1 MKFPKEY
8 LEEIKQ
14 RIKVSDIV
22 GASVQLKRRG
32 REFIG
37 LSPFSKEKSPSFTI
51 NDEKG
56 FYHCF
61 SSGEHGNIFDF
72 LVKVEK
78 LNFGDAVRKLAAKAG
93 MPAFKFTKENI
104 EVENKRKK
112 YDEILT
118 IALQHYQKN
127 FSENDSVKKYAHGR
141 GLTQEIL
148 STFKIGYSG
157 EYGLNVSL
165 FSGFNQKELIE
176 SGVFFHDEKNNK
188 LIDRFK
194 NRLIFPIFDYNNKVI
209 GFGGRALSQ
218 NYLAKYIN
226 SPETEFFKKGF
237 NLYNL
242 NNAKNENKQSG
253 IVFVVEGYMD
263 AISLYQAGFK
273 NVVATLGTAM
283 TESHLNLVWR
293 YFNDPVVCFD
303 GDRSGQNAA
312 HKISEKLIAYMK
324 PNYSLSFLI
333 LPNGFDPDSFVRKNG
348 RNNFESLLDQKIDI
362 GNFIFENNLQDLQ
375 SEQPEERA
383 GFEKKIMDLC
393 LLIQDSTVKK
403 HYISFFKNKIFE
415 QFSSRKA
422 KNLKPLN
429 KTKELTR
436 KITRYSSFEL
446 KEFSLMYF
454 FLNNIQILKNQSEK
468 LSIINFHNK
477 NLEELKKVL
486 INILEKIETFKEF
499 NLLKHLEENNF
510 GPIIKDINEF
520 SSIKG
525 ISENLNEEKFDNFLN
540 DLIEQVNNLKLESKL
555 KDAEESL
562 SKNMNEAQYNELLSL
577 KDQIVASKKV

>member
-1 MKFPKEY
+1 
-8 LEEIKQ
+8 
-14 RIKVSDIV
+14 
-22 GASVQLKRRG
+22 
-32 REFIG
+32 
-37 LSPFSKEKSPSFTI
+37 
-51 NDEKG
+51 
-56 FYHCF
+56 
-61 SSGEHGNIFDF
+61 
-72 LVKVEK
+72 
-78 LNFGDAVRKLAAKAG
+78 
-93 MPAFKFTKENI
+93 
-104 EVENKRKK
+104 
-112 YDEILT
+112 
-118 IALQHYQKN
+118 
-127 FSENDSVKKYAHGR
+127 
-141 GLTQEIL
+141 
-148 STFKIGYSG
+148 
-157 EYGLNVSL
+157 
-165 FSGFNQKELIE
+165 
-176 SGVFFHDEKNNK
+176 
-188 LIDRFK
+188 
-194 NRLIFPIFDYNNKVI
+194 
-209 GFGGRALSQ
+209 
-218 NYLAKYIN
+218 
-226 SPETEFFKKGF
+226 
-237 NLYNL
+237 
-242 NNAKNENKQSG
+242 
-253 IVFVVEGYMD
+253 D

-283 TESHLNLVWR
+283 TESHLNLIWR
-293 YFNDPVVCFD
+293 YFNDPVICFD

-348 RNNFESLLDQKIDI
+348 KNNFASLLDQKIDI

-383 GFEKKIMDLC
+383 GFEKKLMDLC
-393 LLIQDSTVKK
+393 LSIQDSTVKK
-403 HYISFFKNKIFE
+403 HYINFFKNKIFE
-415 QFSSRKA
+415 QFSSRKI

-446 KEFSLMYF
+446 KEYSLMYL
-454 FLNNIQILKNQSEK
+454 FLNNIQILKNKSEK
-468 LSIINFHNK
+468 LSLINFHNK

-486 INILEKIETFKEF
+486 INILEKIETFKQF

-510 GPIIKDINEF
+510 DQIIKDINEF

-525 ISENLNEEKFDNFLN
+525 ISENLNQEKFDNFLA

>member
-22 GASVQLKRRG
+22 GATVQLKRRG
-32 REFIG
+32 REYVG
-37 LSPFSKEKSPSFTI
+37 LSPFSKEKTPSFTI

-118 IALQHYQKN
+118 IALQNYQKN
-127 FSENDSVKKYAHGR
+127 FSENESVRKYALSR

-148 STFKIGYSG
+148 SFFKIGYSG
-157 EYGLNVSL
+157 EYGLNLSL
-165 FSGFNQKELIE
+165 FGNFNQKELIE
-176 SGVFFHDEKNNK
+176 SGIFFYDEKNNK

-242 NNAKNENKQSG
+242 NNAKNQNKQSG

-263 AISLYQAGFK
+263 VISLYQAGFK

-283 TESHLNLVWR
+283 TESHLNLIWR
-293 YFNDPVVCFD
+293 YFNDPIVCFD

-348 RNNFESLLDQKIDI
+348 KNAFESLLDQKIDI
-362 GNFIFENNLQDLQ
+362 GNFIFENNLQDLK
-375 SEQPEERA
+375 SALPEERA

-403 HYISFFKNKIFE
+403 HYVSFFKNKIFE
-415 QFSSRKA
+415 QFSNRKI

-436 KITRYSSFEL
+436 RITRYSSFEL
-446 KEFSLMYF
+446 KEFSLMYL
-454 FLNNIQILKNQSEK
+454 FLNNIQILKNQSK
-468 LSIINFHNK
+468 KFSLINFHNK

-486 INILEKIETFKEF
+486 LNILEKIETFKEF

-510 GPIIKDINEF
+510 SQIINDINEF

-525 ISENLNEEKFDNFLN
+525 ISENLNEEKFDNFLE

>member
-22 GASVQLKRRG
+22 GATVQLKRRG
-32 REFIG
+32 REYVG
-37 LSPFSKEKSPSFTI
+37 LSPFSKEKTPSFTI

-118 IALQHYQKN
+118 IALQNYQKN
-127 FSENDSVKKYAHGR
+127 FSENESVRKYALSR
-141 GLTQEIL
+141 GLKQEIL
-148 STFKIGYSG
+148 SFFKIGYSG
-157 EYGLNVSL
+157 EYGLNLSL
-165 FSGFNQKELIE
+165 FGNFNQKELIE
-176 SGVFFHDEKNNK
+176 SGIFFYDEKNNK

-242 NNAKNENKQSG
+242 NNAKNQNKQSG

-263 AISLYQAGFK
+263 VISLYQAGFK

-283 TESHLNLVWR
+283 TESHLNLIWR
-293 YFNDPVVCFD
+293 YFNDPIVCFD

-348 RNNFESLLDQKIDI
+348 KNAFESLLDQKIDI
-362 GNFIFENNLQDLQ
+362 GNFIFENNLQDLK
-375 SEQPEERA
+375 SALPEERA

-403 HYISFFKNKIFE
+403 HYVSFFKNKIFE
-415 QFSSRKA
+415 QFSNRKI

-446 KEFSLMYF
+446 KEFSLMYL
-454 FLNNIQILKNQSEK
+454 FLNNIQILKNQSK
-468 LSIINFHNK
+468 KFSLINFHNK

-486 INILEKIETFKEF
+486 LNILEKIDTFKDF

-510 GPIIKDINEF
+510 GQIINDINEF

-525 ISENLNEEKFDNFLN
+525 ISENLNEEKFDNFLE

>member
-32 REFIG
+32 REFVG
-37 LSPFSKEKSPSFTI
+37 LSPFSKEKTPSFTI

-362 GNFIFENNLQDLQ
+362 GNFIFENNLQDLK

-383 GFEKKIMDLC
+383 GFEKKLMDLC

-415 QFSSRKA
+415 QFSNRKA
-422 KNLKPLN
+422 KSLKPLN

-446 KEFSLMYF
+446 KEFSLMYL
-454 FLNNIQILKNQSEK
+454 FLNNVQILKNQSAK

-499 NLLKHLEENNF
+499 NLLKHLGENNF
-510 GPIIKDINEF
+510 GQIIEDINEF

-525 ISENLNEEKFDNFLN
+525 ISENLNEEKFDNFLQ

>member
-32 REFIG
+32 REFVG
-37 LSPFSKEKSPSFTI
+37 LSPFSKEKTPSFTI

-127 FSENDSVKKYAHGR
+127 FSENDSIKKYAHGR

>member
-14 RIKVSDIV
+14 RIKVSDVV
-22 GASVQLKRRG
+22 GDSVQLKRRG
-32 REFIG
+32 REFVG
-37 LSPFSKEKSPSFTI
+37 LSPFTKEKTPSFTV

-61 SSGEHGNIFDF
+61 STGEHGNVFDF
-72 LVKVEK
+72 LVKIEK

-93 MPAFKFTKENI
+93 MPVFKFTKESA

-118 IALQHYQKN
+118 LVLQQYQKN
-127 FSENDSVKKYAHGR
+127 FSENEAVKKYTSNR
-141 GLTQEIL
+141 GLTAEII

-157 EYGLNVSL
+157 EYGLNTSL
-165 FSGFNQKELIE
+165 FGNFNQKELID
-176 SGVFFHDEKNNK
+176 SGIFFLDEKNKK
-188 LIDRFK
+188 LVDRFR
-194 NRLIFPIFDYNNKVI
+194 NRLMFPIFDYNNKII

-242 NNAKNENKQSG
+242 NNAKNENKQSS
-253 IVFVVEGYMD
+253 IIFAVEGYMD
-263 AISLYQAGFK
+263 AISLYQSGFK

-283 TESHLNLVWR
+283 TDSHLGLLWR

-312 HKISEKLIAYMK
+312 QKISEKLIVHMK

-348 RNNFESLLDQKIDI
+348 KNNFESLLDQKIDI
-362 GNFIFENNLQDLQ
+362 GNFIFENNLKDLKSQ
-375 SEQPEERA
+375 QPEERA
-383 GFEKKIMDLC
+383 GFEKKLMELC
-393 LLIQDSTVKK
+393 SSIQDATVKK
-403 HYISFFKNKIFE
+403 YYISFFKNRIFE
-415 QFSSRKA
+415 QFSNRKVT
-422 KNLKPLN
+422 NHKPLN

-446 KEFSLMYF
+446 KEFSLMYL
-454 FLNNIQILKNQSEK
+454 FLNNPQILKDRIEK
-468 LSIINFHNK
+468 LSLINFNNK
-477 NLEELKKVL
+477 NLEELKKAL
-486 INILEKIETFKEF
+486 IKIFNNIETFKQF
-499 NLLKHLEENNF
+499 NLAKHLEQNNF
-510 GPIIKDINEF
+510 GQIIKDIEEF
-520 SSIKG
+520 SSVKG
-525 ISENLNEEKFDNFLN
+525 ISENLSEERFDGFLI

-577 KDQIVASKKV
+577 KDQIGASKKV

>member
-32 REFIG
+32 REFVG
-37 LSPFSKEKSPSFTI
+37 LSPFSKEKTPSFTI

-253 IVFVVEGYMD
+253 NVFVVEGYMD

-446 KEFSLMYF
+446 KEFSLMYL
-454 FLNNIQILKNQSEK
+454 FLNNIQILKDQSEK

-510 GPIIKDINEF
+510 GQIIKDINEF

-525 ISENLNEEKFDNFLN
+525 ISENLNEEKFNNFLN

>member
-14 RIKVSDIV
+14 RVKVSDVV
-22 GASVQLKRRG
+22 GVSVQLKRRG
-32 REFIG
+32 REFVG
-37 LSPFSKEKSPSFTI
+37 LSPFTKEKTPSFTI

-72 LVKVEK
+72 LVKIEK

-93 MPAFKFTKENI
+93 MPVFKFTKESL

-112 YDEILT
+112 YDEVLT
-118 IALQHYQKN
+118 LALQQYQKN
-127 FSENDSVKKYAHGR
+127 LSANESVKKYTFNR
-141 GLTQEIL
+141 GLTAEII

-157 EYGLNVSL
+157 EYGLNASL
-165 FSGFNQKELIE
+165 FGNFNQKELID
-176 SGVFFHDEKNNK
+176 SGIFFLDEKNKK
-188 LIDRFK
+188 LVDRFR
-194 NRLIFPIFDYNNKVI
+194 NRLMFPIFDYNNKII

-242 NNAKNENKQSG
+242 NNAKNENKQSS
-253 IVFVVEGYMD
+253 IIFAVEGYMD
-263 AISLYQAGFK
+263 AISLYQSGFK

-283 TESHLNLVWR
+283 TDSHLGLLWR

-312 HKISEKLIAYMK
+312 QKISEKLIVYMK

-348 RNNFESLLDQKIDI
+348 KNNFEALLDQKIDI
-362 GNFIFENNLQDLQ
+362 GNFIFENNLKDLKSQ
-375 SEQPEERA
+375 QPEERA
-383 GFEKKIMDLC
+383 GFDKKLMELC
-393 LLIQDSTVKK
+393 SFIQDVTVKK
-403 HYISFFKNKIFE
+403 YYISFFKNRIFE
-415 QFSSRKA
+415 QFSNRKVA
-422 KNLKPLN
+422 NHKPLN

-446 KEFSLMYF
+446 KEFSLMYL
-454 FLNNIQILKNQSEK
+454 FLNNPQILKDRIEK
-468 LSIINFHNK
+468 LSLINFSNK
-477 NLEELKKVL
+477 NLEELKKAL
-486 INILEKIETFKEF
+486 IQIFNNIETFKEF
-499 NLLKHLEENNF
+499 NLTKHLEQNNF
-510 GPIIKDINEF
+510 VQIIKDIEEF
-520 SSIKG
+520 SSVKG
-525 ISENLNEEKFDNFLN
+525 ISENLSEERFDSFLI
-540 DLIEQVNNLKLESKL
+540 DLIEQVNNLNLESKL

-562 SKNMNEAQYNELLSL
+562 SKNMNEAQYNELLLL
-577 KDQIVASKKV
+577 KDQIGASKKV

>member
-14 RIKVSDIV
+14 RVKVSDVV
-22 GASVQLKRRG
+22 GAAVQLKRRG
-32 REFIG
+32 KEFVG
-37 LSPFSKEKSPSFTI
+37 LSPFSTEKTPSFTI

-118 IALQHYQKN
+118 IALQNYQKN
-127 FSENDSVKKYAHGR
+127 FFENQFVKKYVLDR

-148 STFKIGYSG
+148 SIFKIGYSG

-165 FSGFNQKELIE
+165 FSNFNQKELIE

-209 GFGGRALSQ
+209 GFGGRALGQ

-242 NNAKNENKQSG
+242 NNAKSENKQSG
-253 IVFVVEGYMD
+253 IIFVVEGYMD

-312 HKISEKLIAYMK
+312 QKISEKLIAFMK
-324 PNYSLSFLI
+324 PGYSLSFLI
-333 LPNGFDPDSFVRKNG
+333 LPNGFDPDSFIRKNG
-348 RNNFESLLDQKIDI
+348 KNNFESLLDQKIDI
-362 GNFIFENNLQDLQ
+362 GNFIFENNLQNLQ
-375 SEQPEERA
+375 STQPEERA
-383 GFEKKIMDLC
+383 GFEKKLIDTC

-403 HYISFFKNKIFE
+403 YYVSFFKNKIFE
-415 QFSSRKA
+415 QFSNRKN
-422 KNLKPLN
+422 KNIKPLN

-446 KEFSLMYF
+446 KEFSLMYL
-454 FLNNIQILKNQSEK
+454 FLNNFTILRNQFEK
-468 LSIINFHNK
+468 VLLINFHNK
-477 NLEELKKVL
+477 NLEELRKVL
-486 INILEKIETFKEF
+486 INILGKIQTFKDF

-510 GPIIKDINEF
+510 GQVIKDINEF

-525 ISENLNEEKFDNFLN
+525 ISENLNDEKFDNFLK
-540 DLIEQVNNLKLESKL
+540 DLIEQVNNLKLQSKL
-555 KDAEESL
+555 QDAEESL
-562 SKNMNEAQYNELLSL
+562 SKNMNEAHYNELLSL

>member
-32 REFIG
+32 REFVG
-37 LSPFSKEKSPSFTI
+37 LSPFSKEKTPSFTI

-436 KITRYSSFEL
+436 KITKHSSFEL

>member
-32 REFIG
+32 REFVG
-37 LSPFSKEKSPSFTI
+37 LSPFSKEKTPSFTI

-157 EYGLNVSL
+157 EYGLNVSM

-253 IVFVVEGYMD
+253 NVFVVEGYMD

-415 QFSSRKA
+415 QFSNRKA
-422 KNLKPLN
+422 KSLKPLN

-446 KEFSLMYF
+446 KEFSLMYL
-454 FLNNIQILKNQSEK
+454 FLNNIQIIKDQSEK
-468 LSIINFHNK
+468 FSLINFHNK
-477 NLEELKKVL
+477 DLEALKKVL
-486 INILEKIETFKEF
+486 IYILEKIETFKEF

-510 GPIIKDINEF
+510 GQIIKDINEF

-525 ISENLNEEKFDNFLN
+525 ISENLSEEKFDNFLN
-540 DLIEQVNNLKLESKL
+540 DLIEQVDNLKLDNRL

>member
-32 REFIG
+32 REFVG
-37 LSPFSKEKSPSFTI
+37 LSPFSKEKTPSFTI

-127 FSENDSVKKYAHGR
+127 FSENDSVKKYAHSR

-446 KEFSLMYF
+446 KEFSLMYL

-510 GPIIKDINEF
+510 GQIIKDINEF

>member
-14 RIKVSDIV
+14 RVKVSDIV
-22 GASVQLKRRG
+22 GATVQLKRRG
-32 REFIG
+32 REFVG
-37 LSPFSKEKSPSFTI
+37 LSPFSKEKTPSFTI

-93 MPAFKFTKENI
+93 MPVFKFTKENI

-118 IALQHYQKN
+118 IALQYYQKN
-127 FSENDSVKKYAHGR
+127 FFDNEIVKKYAFDR
-141 GLTQEIL
+141 GLTKEIL

-165 FSGFNQKELIE
+165 FTNFNQKELIE
-176 SGVFFHDEKNNK
+176 SGVFFLDEKNNK
-188 LIDRFK
+188 LVDRFK
-194 NRLIFPIFDYNNKVI
+194 NRLMFPIFDYNNKVI
-209 GFGGRALSQ
+209 GFGGRALGQ

-242 NNAKNENKQSG
+242 NNAKTENKQSS

-293 YFNDPVVCFD
+293 YFNDPLVCFD

-312 HKISEKLIAYMK
+312 QKISEKLIAYMK

-333 LPNGFDPDSFVRKNG
+333 LPNGFDPDSFIRKNG
-348 RNNFESLLDQKIDI
+348 RNNFEILLDQKIDI
-362 GNFIFENNLQDLQ
+362 GNFIFENNLQSLQ
-375 SEQPEERA
+375 STQPEERA
-383 GFEKKIMDLC
+383 GFEKKLMDTC

-403 HYISFFKNKIFE
+403 HYISFFKNRIFE
-415 QFSSRKA
+415 QFSNK
-422 KNLKPLN
+422 KNKNIKPLN

-446 KEFSLMYF
+446 KEFSLMYL
-454 FLNNIQILKNQSEK
+454 FLNNFLILRNQFDK
-468 LSIINFHNK
+468 LSLINFHNK
-477 NLEELKKVL
+477 NLEELRKVL
-486 INILEKIETFKEF
+486 VNILEKIETFKDF

-510 GPIIKDINEF
+510 SQIIKDINEF

-525 ISENLNEEKFDNFLN
+525 ISENLNDEKFDNFLN
-540 DLIEQVNNLKLESKL
+540 DLIEQVNNLKLQSKL
-555 KDAEESL
+555 NDAEESL
-562 SKNMNEAQYNELLSL
+562 SKNMNEAHYNELLSL

>member
-22 GASVQLKRRG
+22 GATVQLKRRG
-32 REFIG
+32 REYVG
-37 LSPFSKEKSPSFTI
+37 LSPFSKEKTPSFTI

-93 MPAFKFTKENI
+93 MPAFRFTKENI

-118 IALQHYQKN
+118 VALQNYQKN
-127 FSENDSVKKYAHGR
+127 FSENESVRKYALSR
-141 GLTQEIL
+141 GLKQEIL
-148 STFKIGYSG
+148 SFFKIGYSG
-157 EYGLNVSL
+157 EYGLNLSL
-165 FSGFNQKELIE
+165 FGNFNQKELIE
-176 SGVFFHDEKNNK
+176 SGIFFYDEKNNK

-242 NNAKNENKQSG
+242 NNAKNQNKQSG

-263 AISLYQAGFK
+263 VISLYQAGFK

-283 TESHLNLVWR
+283 TESHLNLIWR
-293 YFNDPVVCFD
+293 YFNDPIVCFD

-348 RNNFESLLDQKIDI
+348 KNAFESLLDQKIDI
-362 GNFIFENNLQDLQ
+362 GNFIFENNLQDLK
-375 SEQPEERA
+375 SALPEERA

-403 HYISFFKNKIFE
+403 HYVSFFKNKIFE
-415 QFSSRKA
+415 QFSNRKI

-446 KEFSLMYF
+446 KEFSLMYL
-454 FLNNIQILKNQSEK
+454 FLNNIQILKNQSK
-468 LSIINFHNK
+468 KFSLINFHNK

-486 INILEKIETFKEF
+486 INILEKIETFKQF

-510 GPIIKDINEF
+510 DQIIKDINEF

-525 ISENLNEEKFDNFLN
+525 ISENLNEEKFDNFLA

>member
-32 REFIG
+32 REFVG
-37 LSPFSKEKSPSFTI
+37 LSPFSKEKTPSFTI

-333 LPNGFDPDSFVRKNG
+333 LPSGFDPDSFVRKNG
-348 RNNFESLLDQKIDI
+348 RNNFETLLDQKIDI

-383 GFEKKIMDLC
+383 GFEKKLMDLC

-415 QFSSRKA
+415 QFSNRKA
-422 KNLKPLN
+422 KSLKPLN

-446 KEFSLMYF
+446 KEFSLMYL
-454 FLNNIQILKNQSEK
+454 FLNNVQILKNQSAK

-499 NLLKHLEENNF
+499 NLLKHLGENNF
-510 GPIIKDINEF
+510 GQIIEDINEF

>member
-14 RIKVSDIV
+14 RVKVSDVV
-22 GASVQLKRRG
+22 GAAVQLKRRG
-32 REFIG
+32 KEFVG
-37 LSPFSKEKSPSFTI
+37 LSPFSTEKTPSFTI

-118 IALQHYQKN
+118 IALQNYQKN
-127 FSENDSVKKYAHGR
+127 FFENQFVKKYALDR
-141 GLTQEIL
+141 GLTEEIL
-148 STFKIGYSG
+148 SIFKIGYSG

-165 FSGFNQKELIE
+165 FSNFNQKELIE

-209 GFGGRALSQ
+209 GFGGRALGQ

-242 NNAKNENKQSG
+242 NNAKSENKQSG
-253 IVFVVEGYMD
+253 IIFVVEGYMD

-312 HKISEKLIAYMK
+312 QKISEKLIAFMK
-324 PNYSLSFLI
+324 PGYSLSFLI
-333 LPNGFDPDSFVRKNG
+333 LPNGFDPDSFIRKNG
-348 RNNFESLLDQKIDI
+348 KNNFESLLDQKIDI
-362 GNFIFENNLQDLQ
+362 GNFIFENNLQNLQ
-375 SEQPEERA
+375 STQPEERA
-383 GFEKKIMDLC
+383 GFEKKLIDTC

-403 HYISFFKNKIFE
+403 YYVSFFKNKIFE
-415 QFSSRKA
+415 QFSNK
-422 KNLKPLN
+422 KNKNIKPLN

-446 KEFSLMYF
+446 KEFSLMYL
-454 FLNNIQILKNQSEK
+454 FLNNFTILRNQFEK
-468 LSIINFHNK
+468 VSLINFHNK
-477 NLEELKKVL
+477 NLEELRKVL
-486 INILEKIETFKEF
+486 INILGKIQTFKDF
-499 NLLKHLEENNF
+499 NLLKYLEENNF
-510 GPIIKDINEF
+510 GQVIKDINEF

-525 ISENLNEEKFDNFLN
+525 ISENLNDEKFDNFLK
-540 DLIEQVNNLKLESKL
+540 DLIEQVNNLKLQSKL
-555 KDAEESL
+555 QDAEESL
-562 SKNMNEAQYNELLSL
+562 SKNMNEAHYNELLSL

>member
-14 RIKVSDIV
+14 RVKVSDVV
-22 GASVQLKRRG
+22 GAAVQLKRRG
-32 REFIG
+32 KEFVG
-37 LSPFSKEKSPSFTI
+37 LSPFSTEKTPSFTI

-118 IALQHYQKN
+118 IALQNYQKN
-127 FSENDSVKKYAHGR
+127 FFENQFVKKYALDR
-141 GLTQEIL
+141 GLTEEIL
-148 STFKIGYSG
+148 SIFKIGYSG

-165 FSGFNQKELIE
+165 FSNFNQKELIE

-209 GFGGRALSQ
+209 GFGGRALGQ

-226 SPETEFFKKGF
+226 SPETEFFKKSF

-242 NNAKNENKQSG
+242 NNAKSENKQSG
-253 IVFVVEGYMD
+253 IIFVVEGYMD

-312 HKISEKLIAYMK
+312 QKISEKLIAFMK
-324 PNYSLSFLI
+324 PGYSLSFLI
-333 LPNGFDPDSFVRKNG
+333 LPNGFDPDSFIRKNG
-348 RNNFESLLDQKIDI
+348 KNNFESLLDQKIDI
-362 GNFIFENNLQDLQ
+362 GNFIFENNLQNLQ
-375 SEQPEERA
+375 STQPEERA
-383 GFEKKIMDLC
+383 GFEKKLIDTC

-403 HYISFFKNKIFE
+403 YYVSFFKNKIFE
-415 QFSSRKA
+415 QFSNRKN
-422 KNLKPLN
+422 KNIKPLN

-446 KEFSLMYF
+446 KEFSLMYL
-454 FLNNIQILKNQSEK
+454 FLNNFAILRNQFEK
-468 LSIINFHNK
+468 VSLINFHNK
-477 NLEELKKVL
+477 NLEELRKVL
-486 INILEKIETFKEF
+486 INILGKVQTFKDF
-499 NLLKHLEENNF
+499 NLLKYLEENNF
-510 GPIIKDINEF
+510 GQVIKDINEF

-525 ISENLNEEKFDNFLN
+525 ISENLNDEKFDNFLK
-540 DLIEQVNNLKLESKL
+540 DLIEQVNNLKLQSKL
-555 KDAEESL
+555 QDAEESL
-562 SKNMNEAQYNELLSL
+562 SKNMNEAHYNELLSL

>member
-14 RIKVSDIV
+14 RVKVSDVV
-22 GASVQLKRRG
+22 GAAVQLKRRG
-32 REFIG
+32 KEFVG
-37 LSPFSKEKSPSFTI
+37 LSPFSTEKTPSFTI

-118 IALQHYQKN
+118 IALQNYQKN
-127 FSENDSVKKYAHGR
+127 FFENQFVKKYALDR
-141 GLTQEIL
+141 GLTEEIL
-148 STFKIGYSG
+148 SIFKIGYSG

-165 FSGFNQKELIE
+165 FSNFNQKELIE

-209 GFGGRALSQ
+209 GFGGRALGQ

-242 NNAKNENKQSG
+242 NNAKSENKQSG
-253 IVFVVEGYMD
+253 IIFVVEGYMD
-263 AISLYQAGFK
+263 AISLYQSGFK

-312 HKISEKLIAYMK
+312 QKISEKLIAFMK
-324 PNYSLSFLI
+324 PGYSLSFLI
-333 LPNGFDPDSFVRKNG
+333 LPNGFDPDSFIRKNG
-348 RNNFESLLDQKIDI
+348 KNNFESLLDQKIDI
-362 GNFIFENNLQDLQ
+362 GNFIFENNLQNLQ
-375 SEQPEERA
+375 STQPEERA
-383 GFEKKIMDLC
+383 GFEKKLIDTC

-403 HYISFFKNKIFE
+403 YYVSFFKNKIFD
-415 QFSSRKA
+415 QFSNK
-422 KNLKPLN
+422 KNKNIKPLN

-446 KEFSLMYF
+446 KEFSLMYL
-454 FLNNIQILKNQSEK
+454 FLNNFTILRNQFEK
-468 LSIINFHNK
+468 VSLINFHNK
-477 NLEELKKVL
+477 NLEELRKVL
-486 INILEKIETFKEF
+486 INILGKIQTFKDF

-510 GPIIKDINEF
+510 GQVIKDINEF

-525 ISENLNEEKFDNFLN
+525 ISENLNDEKFDNFLK
-540 DLIEQVNNLKLESKL
+540 DLIEQVNNLKLQSKL
-555 KDAEESL
+555 HDAEESL
-562 SKNMNEAQYNELLSL
+562 SKNMNEAHYNELLSL

>member
-32 REFIG
+32 REFVG
-37 LSPFSKEKSPSFTI
+37 LSPFSKEKTPSFTI

-157 EYGLNVSL
+157 EYGLNVSM

-362 GNFIFENNLQDLQ
+362 GNIIFENNLQDLQ

-510 GPIIKDINEF
+510 GQIIKDINEF

>member
-22 GASVQLKRRG
+22 GATVQLKRRG
-32 REFIG
+32 REYVG
-37 LSPFSKEKSPSFTI
+37 LSPFSKEKTPSFTI

-118 IALQHYQKN
+118 IALQNYQKN
-127 FSENDSVKKYAHGR
+127 FSENESVRKYALSR

-148 STFKIGYSG
+148 SFFKIGYSG
-157 EYGLNVSL
+157 EYGLNLSL
-165 FSGFNQKELIE
+165 FGNFNQKELIE
-176 SGVFFHDEKNNK
+176 SGIFFYDEKNNK

-242 NNAKNENKQSG
+242 NNAKNQNKQSG

-263 AISLYQAGFK
+263 VISLYQAGFK

-283 TESHLNLVWR
+283 TETHLNLIWR
-293 YFNDPVVCFD
+293 YFNDPIVCFD

-348 RNNFESLLDQKIDI
+348 KKNFESLLDQKINI
-362 GNFIFENNLQDLQ
+362 GDFIFENNLQDLK
-375 SEQPEERA
+375 SALPEERA

-403 HYISFFKNKIFE
+403 HYVSFFKNKIFE
-415 QFSSRKA
+415 QFSNRKI

-446 KEFSLMYF
+446 KEFSLMYL
-454 FLNNIQILKNQSEK
+454 FLNNIQILKNQSK
-468 LSIINFHNK
+468 KFSLINFHNK

-486 INILEKIETFKEF
+486 LNILEKIETFKEF

-510 GPIIKDINEF
+510 SQIINDINEF

-525 ISENLNEEKFDNFLN
+525 ISENLNEEKFDNFLE

>member
-14 RIKVSDIV
+14 RVKVSDVV
-22 GASVQLKRRG
+22 GATVQLKRRG
-32 REFIG
+32 KEFVG
-37 LSPFSKEKSPSFTI
+37 LSPFSTEKTPSFTI

-118 IALQHYQKN
+118 IALQNYQKN
-127 FSENDSVKKYAHGR
+127 FFENQFVKKYALDR
-141 GLTQEIL
+141 GLTEEIL
-148 STFKIGYSG
+148 SIFKIGYSG

-165 FSGFNQKELIE
+165 FSNFNQKELIE

-209 GFGGRALSQ
+209 GFGGRALGQ

-242 NNAKNENKQSG
+242 NNAKSENKQSG
-253 IVFVVEGYMD
+253 IIFVVEGYMD

-312 HKISEKLIAYMK
+312 QKISEKLIAFMK
-324 PNYSLSFLI
+324 PGYSLSFLI
-333 LPNGFDPDSFVRKNG
+333 LPNGFDPDSFIRKNG
-348 RNNFESLLDQKIDI
+348 KNNFESLLDQKIDI
-362 GNFIFENNLQDLQ
+362 GNFIFENNLQNLQ
-375 SEQPEERA
+375 STQPEERA
-383 GFEKKIMDLC
+383 GFEKKLIDTC

-403 HYISFFKNKIFE
+403 YYVSFFKNKIFE
-415 QFSSRKA
+415 QFSNRKN
-422 KNLKPLN
+422 KNIKPLN

-446 KEFSLMYF
+446 KEFSLMYL
-454 FLNNIQILKNQSEK
+454 FLNNFTILRNQFEK
-468 LSIINFHNK
+468 VSLINFHNK
-477 NLEELKKVL
+477 NLEELRKVL
-486 INILEKIETFKEF
+486 INILGKIQTFKDF

-510 GPIIKDINEF
+510 GQVIKDINEF

-525 ISENLNEEKFDNFLN
+525 ISENLNDEKFDNFLK
-540 DLIEQVNNLKLESKL
+540 DLIEQVNNLKLQSKL
-555 KDAEESL
+555 HDAEESL
-562 SKNMNEAQYNELLSL
+562 SKNMNEDHYNELLSL

>member
-362 GNFIFENNLQDLQ
+362 GNFIFENNLQELQ

-510 GPIIKDINEF
+510 GQIIKDINEF

>member
-32 REFIG
+32 REFVG
-37 LSPFSKEKSPSFTI
+37 LSPFSKEKTPSFTI

-253 IVFVVEGYMD
+253 NVFVVEGYMD

-333 LPNGFDPDSFVRKNG
+333 LPNGFDPDSFVKKNG

-446 KEFSLMYF
+446 KEFSLMYL
-454 FLNNIQILKNQSEK
+454 FLNNIQILKDQSEK

-510 GPIIKDINEF
+510 GQIIKDINEF

>member
-32 REFIG
+32 REFVG
-37 LSPFSKEKSPSFTI
+37 LSPFSKEKTPSFTI

-93 MPAFKFTKENI
+93 MPTFKFTKENI

-362 GNFIFENNLQDLQ
+362 GNFIFENNLQNLQ

-383 GFEKKIMDLC
+383 GFEKKIIDLC

-510 GPIIKDINEF
+510 GQIIKDINEF

>member
-32 REFIG
+32 REFVG
-37 LSPFSKEKSPSFTI
+37 LSPFSKEKTPSFTI

-194 NRLIFPIFDYNNKVI
+194 NRLIFPIFDYNNNVI

>member
-32 REFIG
+32 REFVG
-37 LSPFSKEKSPSFTI
+37 LSPFSKEKTPSFTI

-141 GLTQEIL
+141 GLTKEIL

-253 IVFVVEGYMD
+253 NVFVVEGYMD

-446 KEFSLMYF
+446 KEFSLMYL

>member
-22 GASVQLKRRG
+22 GATVQLKRRG
-32 REFIG
+32 REYVG
-37 LSPFSKEKSPSFTI
+37 LSPFSKEKTPSFTI

-118 IALQHYQKN
+118 IALQNYQKN
-127 FSENDSVKKYAHGR
+127 FSENESVRKYALSR

-148 STFKIGYSG
+148 SFFKIGYSG
-157 EYGLNVSL
+157 EYGLNLSL
-165 FSGFNQKELIE
+165 FGNFNQKELIE
-176 SGVFFHDEKNNK
+176 SGIFFYDEKNNK

-242 NNAKNENKQSG
+242 NNAKNQNKQSG

-263 AISLYQAGFK
+263 VISLYQAGFK

-283 TESHLNLVWR
+283 TESHLNLIWR
-293 YFNDPVVCFD
+293 YFNDPIVCFD

-348 RNNFESLLDQKIDI
+348 KNAFESLLDQKIDI
-362 GNFIFENNLQDLQ
+362 GNFIFENNLQDLK
-375 SEQPEERA
+375 SALPEERA

-403 HYISFFKNKIFE
+403 HYVSFFKNKIFE
-415 QFSSRKA
+415 QFSNRKI

-446 KEFSLMYF
+446 KEFSLMYL
-454 FLNNIQILKNQSEK
+454 FLNNIQILKNQSK
-468 LSIINFHNK
+468 KFSLINFHNK

-486 INILEKIETFKEF
+486 LNILEKIETFKEF

-510 GPIIKDINEF
+510 SQIINDINEF

-525 ISENLNEEKFDNFLN
+525 ISENLNEEKFDNFLE

-562 SKNMNEAQYNELLSL
+562 SKNMNEAQYKELLSL

>member
-22 GASVQLKRRG
+22 GVSVQLKRRG
-32 REFIG
+32 REFVG
-37 LSPFSKEKSPSFTI
+37 LSPFSKEKTPSFTI

-510 GPIIKDINEF
+510 GQIIKDINEF

>member
-14 RIKVSDIV
+14 RVKVSDVV
-22 GASVQLKRRG
+22 GAAVQLKRRG
-32 REFIG
+32 KEFVG
-37 LSPFSKEKSPSFTI
+37 LSPFSTEKTPSFTI

-118 IALQHYQKN
+118 IALQNYQKN
-127 FSENDSVKKYAHGR
+127 FFENQFVKKYALDR
-141 GLTQEIL
+141 GLTEEIL
-148 STFKIGYSG
+148 SIFKIGYSG

-165 FSGFNQKELIE
+165 FSNFNQKELIE

-209 GFGGRALSQ
+209 GFGGRALGQ

-242 NNAKNENKQSG
+242 NNAKSENKQSG
-253 IVFVVEGYMD
+253 IIFVVEGYMD

-312 HKISEKLIAYMK
+312 QKISEKLIAFMK
-324 PNYSLSFLI
+324 PGYSLSFLI
-333 LPNGFDPDSFVRKNG
+333 LPNGFDPDSFIRKNG
-348 RNNFESLLDQKIDI
+348 KNNFESLLDQKIDI
-362 GNFIFENNLQDLQ
+362 GNFIFENNLQNLQ
-375 SEQPEERA
+375 STQPEERA
-383 GFEKKIMDLC
+383 GFEKKLIDTC

-403 HYISFFKNKIFE
+403 YYVSFFKNKIFE
-415 QFSSRKA
+415 QFSNRKN
-422 KNLKPLN
+422 KNIKPLN

-446 KEFSLMYF
+446 KEFSLMYL
-454 FLNNIQILKNQSEK
+454 FLNNFAILRNQFEK
-468 LSIINFHNK
+468 VSLINFHNK
-477 NLEELKKVL
+477 NLEELRTVL
-486 INILEKIETFKEF
+486 INILGKIQTFKDF

-510 GPIIKDINEF
+510 GQVIKDINEF

-525 ISENLNEEKFDNFLN
+525 ISENLNDEKFDNFLK
-540 DLIEQVNNLKLESKL
+540 DLIEQVNNLKLQSKL
-555 KDAEESL
+555 HDAEESL
-562 SKNMNEAQYNELLSL
+562 SKNMNEAHYNELLSL

>member
-32 REFIG
+32 REFVG
-37 LSPFSKEKSPSFTI
+37 LSPFSKEKTPSFTI

-93 MPAFKFTKENI
+93 MPTFKFTKENI

-415 QFSSRKA
+415 QFSNRKA
-422 KNLKPLN
+422 KSLKPLN

>member
-22 GASVQLKRRG
+22 GSTVQLKRRG
-32 REFIG
+32 REFVG
-37 LSPFSKEKSPSFTI
+37 LSPFSKEKTPSFTI

-118 IALQHYQKN
+118 IALQNYQKN
-127 FSENDSVKKYAHGR
+127 FYENESVKKYALGR
-141 GLTQEIL
+141 GLTEEIL
-148 STFKIGYSG
+148 SAFKIGYSG
-157 EYGLNVSL
+157 ESGLNISL
-165 FSGFNQKELIE
+165 FGNFNKKELID

-188 LIDRFK
+188 LVDRFK
-194 NRLIFPIFDYNNKVI
+194 NRLIFPIFDFNSKII
-209 GFGGRALSQ
+209 GFGGRALTQ

-226 SPETEFFKKGF
+226 SPETEFFKKGY

-242 NNAKNENKQSG
+242 NNAKNENKKSG
-253 IVFVVEGYMD
+253 VVFVVEGYMD

-283 TESHLNLVWR
+283 TESHLNLIWR

-303 GDRSGQNAA
+303 GDKSGQNAA

-348 RNNFESLLDQKIDI
+348 KNNFESLLDQKIDV

-383 GFEKKIMDLC
+383 GFEKKLMDLC
-393 LLIQDSTVKK
+393 LLIQDATVKK

-415 QFSSRKA
+415 QFSNRKV
-422 KNLKPLN
+422 KNLKPLK

-446 KEFSLMYF
+446 KEFSLMYL
-454 FLNNIQILKNQSEK
+454 FLNNIQILKNQYKKIS
-468 LSIINFHNK
+468 LINFHNK

-486 INILEKIETFKEF
+486 INILEKIDTFKEF
-499 NLLKHLEENNF
+499 NLFKQLEKNNF
-510 GPIIKDINEF
+510 DQIIKDINEF

-525 ISENLNEEKFDNFLN
+525 ISENLDEEKFDNFLE
-540 DLIEQVNNLKLESKL
+540 DLIEQVNKLRLESKL

-577 KDQIVASKKV
+577 KEQIVASKKV

>member
-32 REFIG
+32 REFVG
-37 LSPFSKEKSPSFTI
+37 LSPFSKEKTPSFTI

-362 GNFIFENNLQDLQ
+362 GNFIFENNLQELQ

-446 KEFSLMYF
+446 KEFSLMYL

-510 GPIIKDINEF
+510 GQIIKDINEF

>member
-157 EYGLNVSL
+157 EYGLNVSM

-253 IVFVVEGYMD
+253 NVFVVEGYMD

-362 GNFIFENNLQDLQ
+362 GNFIFENNLQELQ

-446 KEFSLMYF
+446 KEFSLMYL

-510 GPIIKDINEF
+510 GQIIKDINEF

>member
-22 GASVQLKRRG
+22 GATVQLKRRG
-32 REFIG
+32 REYVG
-37 LSPFSKEKSPSFTI
+37 LSPFSKEKTPSFTI

-118 IALQHYQKN
+118 IALQNYQKN
-127 FSENDSVKKYAHGR
+127 FSENESVRKYALSR

-148 STFKIGYSG
+148 SFFKIGYSG
-157 EYGLNVSL
+157 EYGLNLSL
-165 FSGFNQKELIE
+165 FGNFNQKELIE
-176 SGVFFHDEKNNK
+176 SGIFFYDEKNNK

-242 NNAKNENKQSG
+242 NNAKNQNKQSG

-263 AISLYQAGFK
+263 VISLYQAGFK

-283 TESHLNLVWR
+283 TESHLNLIWR
-293 YFNDPVVCFD
+293 YFNDPIVCFD

-348 RNNFESLLDQKIDI
+348 KNAFESLLDQKIDI
-362 GNFIFENNLQDLQ
+362 GNFIFENNLQDLK
-375 SEQPEERA
+375 SALPEERA

-403 HYISFFKNKIFE
+403 HYVSFFKNKIFE
-415 QFSSRKA
+415 QFSNRKI

-436 KITRYSSFEL
+436 KITIYSSFEL
-446 KEFSLMYF
+446 KEFSLMYL
-454 FLNNIQILKNQSEK
+454 FLNNIQILKNQSK
-468 LSIINFHNK
+468 KFSLINFHNK

-486 INILEKIETFKEF
+486 LNILEKIETFKEF

-510 GPIIKDINEF
+510 SQIINDINEF

-525 ISENLNEEKFDNFLN
+525 ISENLNEEKFDNFLE

>member
-32 REFIG
+32 REFVG
-37 LSPFSKEKSPSFTI
+37 LSPFSKEKTPSFTI

-157 EYGLNVSL
+157 EYGLNVSM

-253 IVFVVEGYMD
+253 NVFVVEGYMD

-362 GNFIFENNLQDLQ
+362 GNFIFENNLQELQ

-446 KEFSLMYF
+446 KEFSLMYL

-468 LSIINFHNK
+468 LSIINFYNK

-510 GPIIKDINEF
+510 GQIIKDINEF

-525 ISENLNEEKFDNFLN
+525 ISENLNEERFDNFLN

>member
-32 REFIG
+32 REFVG
-37 LSPFSKEKSPSFTI
+37 LSPFSKEKTPSFTI

-165 FSGFNQKELIE
+165 FSGFNQKELID

-446 KEFSLMYF
+446 KEFSLMYL

-510 GPIIKDINEF
+510 GQIIKDINEF

>member
-32 REFIG
+32 REFVG
-37 LSPFSKEKSPSFTI
+37 LSPFSKEKTPSFTI

-127 FSENDSVKKYAHGR
+127 FSENDSIKKYAHGR

-165 FSGFNQKELIE
+165 FSSFNQKELIE

-293 YFNDPVVCFD
+293 YFNEPVVCFD

-312 HKISEKLIAYMK
+312 HKISEKLIVHMK

-383 GFEKKIMDLC
+383 GFEKKIIDLC

-415 QFSSRKA
+415 QFSKRKA

-510 GPIIKDINEF
+510 GQIIKDINEF